1 MAGQRAFDP
10 VKKVLIKAPVMVY
23 YDLNLPTIIATDV
36 LPLGLC
42 AILEANLFVQAEN
55 SHPQNLIIPNLN
67 EKPWEYFGHVK
78 SSNYT
83 FLEVISKS

>member
-1 MAGQRAFDP
+1 MEGQRAFDP
-10 VKKVLIKAPVMVY
+10 IKKALIKAPVMAY
-23 YDLNLPTIIATDV
+23 YNLNLPTRITTGV

-67 EKPWEYFGHVK
+67 EKP
-78 SSNYT
+78 
-83 FLEVISKS
+83 